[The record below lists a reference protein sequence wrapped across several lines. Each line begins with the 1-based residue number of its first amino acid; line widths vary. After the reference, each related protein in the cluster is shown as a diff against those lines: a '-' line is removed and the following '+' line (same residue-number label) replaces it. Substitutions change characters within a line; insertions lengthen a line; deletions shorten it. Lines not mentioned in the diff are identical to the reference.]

1 MSVCGRYFDGV
12 HNRPIFK
19 TTILVPTHGSST
31 HHTHFSLGE
40 RIEGGVRDIVIESH
54 PVAWCSNPA
63 RFSNGARLQS
73 DEIASLVFMGFPI
86 DQVCDWTG
94 EEVQLVSS
102 GMCPETPELYQ
113 ERLAFHAEMQQLL
126 ADEAVR
132 QANLL
137 RQPTQ
142 PAWGDWRWGDW
153 AEAEEEAMRIHER
166 VEGGVREEAFQEYM
180 RDQLQPSM
188 SPVQDEEDFPLEF
201 EDENKCPAC
210 LEDEYT
216 EETYLLRL
224 PCGHTLCKG
233 CLKGVENKCPKCR
246 KGIDRSLVKRKK

>member
-12 HNRPIFK
+12 HDRPIFK

-132 QANLL
+132 QASL

-142 PAWGDWRWGDW
+142 PAWGDW
-153 AEAEEEAMRIHER
+153 AEEAEEEAMRIHER

-180 RDQLQPSM
+180 RDQLQPLM
-188 SPVQDEEDFPLEF
+188 SPAQDEEDFPLEF